1 MEQKRLRVKKGKK
14 YISSKP
20 WDFEAMCLVDDAKR
34 ENAGGGLR
42 AGLGAVYYLFEGT
55 EITDTELSAIAP
67 GVMMRLCLDVMR
79 WYAEEMQSAL
89 KNG

>member
-1 MEQKRLRVKKGKK
+1 MEQKRLRIKKGKK
-14 YISSKP
+14 HIHSKP

-34 ENAGGGLR
+34 ENTSGLR

-55 EITDTELSAIAP
+55 EIANAELSALSP
-67 GVMMRLCLDVMR
+67 GLMMRLCMEVLR
-79 WYAEEMQSAL
+79 WYAEDMQAAL